1 MDRESNQRA
10 CAEYEALLEDHL
22 GGALAGL
29 DAKDTA
35 EHLERC
41 AGCRAALEKATASVR
56 LLRVRGATTDLGPGF
71 ARMVMA
77 RIRAEQQEST
87 GAIGVWQLF
96 VSLGWRFAATATL
109 AVAVL
114 LAYDVTLGKPIQ
126 VNVASARPAE
136 VHDIFAPDP
145 AGVPASRDEILMM
158 VAETSHG
165 NH

>member
-1 MDRESNQRA
+1 V
-10 CAEYEALLEDHL
+10 LLEDYLSGGL
-22 GGALAGL
+22 GGL
-29 DAKDTA
+29 DAKDIA

-41 AGCRAALEKATASVR
+41 AGCRTALEKATASVR

-77 RIRAEQQEST
+77 RIRAEQQESA
-87 GAIGVWQLF
+87 GAIGIWQLF

-109 AVAVL
+109 VLAVL
-114 LAYDVTLGKPIQ
+114 LAYDVTLRKPIQ
-126 VNVASARPAE
+126 PNVAPGRLAE

-145 AGVPASRDEILMM
+145 AGVPASRDEVLMM
-158 VAETSHG
+158 VAETNHG